1 MQGEIGGD
9 TNYLLFLTLVIDVF
23 EALNHLFLVSQ
34 SVVIYDCFNISY
46 WWNDESESHKN
57 GS

>member
-23 EALNHLFLVSQ
+23 EALNHLFLVS
-34 SVVIYDCFNISY
+34 
-46 WWNDESESHKN
+46 
-57 GS
+57 